1 MLIRDRLDAAFENE
15 PANVPMERRL
25 EAGHAAL
32 RRRRIAQGLVSA
44 TTVALICVGAVAIAG
59 RGPDAGQQLQPSSH
73 NTTTSAPSQ
82 TTATSD
88 DGGPDV
94 RRAEPWAHPGQL
106 AYVDADGGVHVA
118 PRAEVITHRTMHF
131 PPGSAI
137 ENDVELALDVG
148 PKVWW
153 VSISYN
159 QGREEIP
166 SQLVGPFQHFDRAR
180 FLDFVLQRRY
190 TVSPQANGTSDA
202 SGSATTGDEQLVRFA
217 NGTLQAEAGVVIQQ
231 ERPDPGFANFN
242 ADGETVAVAEVVV
255 EDGHTRW
262 FVIARS
268 NGDGTTQNISARPG
282 VGPVPSDLDDFI
294 AWARTKYDSG
304 VGLL

>member
-15 PANVPMERRL
+15 PANVPIERRL
-25 EAGHAAL
+25 EVGHAAL
-32 RRRRIAQGLVSA
+32 RRRRIGQGLASA

-59 RGPDAGQQLQPSSH
+59 RGPDAGQRLQPSSD
-73 NTTTSAPSQ
+73 NTRSSAPSQ
-82 TTATSD
+82 TTAANDNGSR
-88 DGGPDV
+88 DV
-94 RRAEPWAHPGQL
+94 RQSEPWAYPGQL
-106 AYVDADGGVHVA
+106 AYVDADGGLHVA

-131 PPGSAI
+131 PSGSAI

-159 QGREEIP
+159 EGREEIP

-190 TVSPQANGTSDA
+190 TVSPQDNATSTPP
-202 SGSATTGDEQLVRFA
+202 GSAVTGDEQLVRFA
-217 NGTLQAEAGVVIQQ
+217 NGKLQAEPGVVIQQ

-242 ADGETVAVAEVVV
+242 PDGETVAVAEVVV
-255 EDGHTRW
+255 DVGHTRW

-282 VGPVPSDLDDFI
+282 VGPVPSSLDDFV
-294 AWARTKYDSG
+294 AWARSKYDSG